1 VNPADINKFDGFFWQ
16 ALALSLP
23 EEGVAYCFPNEP
35 SRLERLIEVRWPHGP
50 KCSNCGNEGVSWIK
64 ARRLFQCEKCRHQFS
79 VTAGTA
85 LHRSRLSLGIWF
97 GAAEAIIQYRTN
109 SFIGE
114 DMPAHALAQKFD
126 IQYVSARRMR
136 KIINAEIV
144 KGNAGVLLPAI
155 CVRPQEY
162 AK

>member
-1 VNPADINKFDGFFWQ
+1 MEPTDINKFDGLFWR

-23 EEGVAYCFPNEP
+23 EEGVACCFSDEP
-35 SRLERLIEVRWPHGP
+35 SRLKRLIDVRWPHGP
-50 KCSNCGNEGVSWIK
+50 RCSKCGNRGLNWIK
-64 ARRLFQCEKCRHQFS
+64 TRRLFQCEQCRHQFS

-97 GAAEAIIQYRTN
+97 GAAEEIIQYRSR
-109 SFIGE
+109 SFIGH

-144 KGNAGVLLPAI
+144 KGNAGILLPAI
-155 CVRPQEY
+155 CAQPQD
-162 AK
+162 